1 MPDPKVYD
9 AEWTAK
15 VQPFATAIGKTLE
28 EVSAALVSE
37 VGEPGNQALEALA
50 SEEYTPFESIKVA
63 LASLNS
69 PPAILRKNVGLLRA
83 IKKAPTTDTTG
94 MIRYAAILPPVPD
107 DTSFVEQLKVGG
119 ILKVGITEI
128 VSAIKAAL
136 ADRVKFYDLP
146 AILKDRMETTAETL
160 EEPCSAD
167 YYELR
172 KLVLKRSY
180 SEILT
185 ALNIEG
191 SSFITEG
198 GKTKFLD
205 RLEDTLW
212 GSVFGFQQTLTAWNK
227 SWMDTAGN
235 PGALAA
241 AIASAVG
248 GSGMPPGMMQP
259 PETAHLRDSAET
271 VIIAINR
278 VFAGHGIPLSRA
290 LAYEAQKIKEVLENP
305 KLPMLVGAENRD
317 RMLEMLG
324 VDVAGD
330 YVRLER
336 NLVQYVVAIM
346 EYPKTTQDSSEVIYL
361 NAMLQLGSSIP
372 WDKLLNKDSGQH
384 SVGKAQR
391 F

>member
-1 MPDPKVYD
+1 M
-9 AEWTAK
+9 
-15 VQPFATAIGKTLE
+15 E
-28 EVSAALVSE
+28 E
-37 VGEPGNQALEALA
+37 
-50 SEEYTPFESIKVA
+50 
-63 LASLNS
+63 
-69 PPAILRKNVGLLRA
+69 
-83 IKKAPTTDTTG
+83 
-94 MIRYAAILPPVPD
+94 
-107 DTSFVEQLKVGG
+107 
-119 ILKVGITEI
+119 
-128 VSAIKAAL
+128 
-136 ADRVKFYDLP
+136 
-146 AILKDRMETTAETL
+146 TAETL

-180 SEILT
+180 SEILV

-191 SSFITEG
+191 SSFITES
-198 GKTKFLD
+198 GKTKFLA
-205 RLEDTLW
+205 RLEQILW
-212 GSVFGFQQTLTAWNK
+212 DEVYSFQQSLVAWNK

-248 GSGMPPGMMQP
+248 GGGMPAGMMQP
-259 PETAHLRDSAET
+259 PDTAHLRDSAET

-278 VFAGHGIPLSRA
+278 IFAGHGIPLSRA

-305 KLPMLVGAENRD
+305 KLPMLVGAENRE
-317 RMLEMLG
+317 RMLKLLG

-336 NLVQYVVAIM
+336 NLVQYIVAIM
-346 EYPKTTQDSSEVIYL
+346 EYPKTTQDSSEMIYL

-372 WDKLLNKDSGQH
+372 WDKLLNKTSAG
-384 SVGKAQR
+384 GKTVHQR